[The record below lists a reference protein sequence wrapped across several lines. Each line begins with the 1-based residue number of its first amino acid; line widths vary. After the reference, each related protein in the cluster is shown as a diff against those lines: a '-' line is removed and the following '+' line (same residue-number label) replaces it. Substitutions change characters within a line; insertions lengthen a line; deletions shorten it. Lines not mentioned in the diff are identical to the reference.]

1 MKKAISLPLIALVT
15 ACAVAPA
22 AETTLLDQRVEL
34 YAAPTDVAGD
44 AWTIRPSDYLI
55 DRPLHVTRFV
65 SADGAAIDLDATI
78 PAGGGIT
85 LPIAAADRVIDGSG
99 LASIEGWY

>member
-1 MKKAISLPLIALVT
+1 MKKAISLSLIALVT

-22 AETTLLDQRVEL
+22 SESTTLDQHVEL
-34 YAAPTDVAGD
+34 YATPADLAGA
-44 AWTIRPSDYLI
+44 AWMIRPSDYLI
-55 DRPLHVTRFV
+55 DRPLHVTRVV

-78 PAGGGIT
+78 PAGGAIT
-85 LPIAAADRVIDGSG
+85 LPITRADRVIDGSG